1 MDCLPTGTGKENVMT
16 AHDLRPP
23 TILLAED
30 EPDLRMT
37 LKDFLVMKG
46 YEVLEA
52 RDGLEALELSQRHP
66 VDILLTDLK
75 MPKLDGLGLLKAL
88 RERDAGIEVIFLTGQ
103 ATLTD
108 AIEALREGR
117 SFDFLLKPIGDLKRL
132 ERVIRRAYAQRLER
146 RKAEDPGEP
155 SERTALIE
163 TLLKPVEAAIADQ
176 PKLQEALRFIA
187 VRFESPIGLAEV
199 ASAIGYSP
207 SYLTNV
213 MRQKTGMTVQRWIA
227 EFRLAEAQRLL
238 ASTDWPLQR
247 ICDAVGYGSLP
258 HFHRSF
264 RERFGV
270 TPQEWRER
278 PGSVREVPSP
288 D

>member
-1 MDCLPTGTGKENVMT
+1 MT
-16 AHDLRPP
+16 EHDLRNP

-37 LKDFLVMKG
+37 LRDFLVMKG
-46 YEVLEA
+46 YEVLVA

-66 VDILLTDLK
+66 VDVVLTDLK
-75 MPKLDGLGLLKAL
+75 MPKLDGLALLKAL
-88 RERDAGIEVIFLTGQ
+88 KERDARIEVIFLTGQ

-132 ERVIRRAYAQRLER
+132 ERVIQRAYAQGMER
-146 RKAEDPGEP
+146 RKAEEPGPP
-155 SERTALIE
+155 SERAALIAE
-163 TLLKPVEAAIADQ
+163 ILKPVSEAIADH

-187 VRFESPIGLAEV
+187 ARFHTPIGLAEV

-207 SYLTNV
+207 SYLTHV
-213 MRQKTGMTVQRWIA
+213 MRRKTEMTVQRWIA

-238 ASTDWPLQR
+238 ASTDWPLQQ
-247 ICDAVGYGSLP
+247 ICEAVGYGSLP
-258 HFHRSF
+258 HFHRLF
-264 RERFGV
+264 RERFGLP
-270 TPQEWRER
+270 PQEWRER
-278 PGSVREVPSP
+278 R
-288 D
+288 

>member
-1 MDCLPTGTGKENVMT
+1 MDSPGAETGKHEEMT
-16 AHDLRPP
+16 EHDLRTP

-30 EPDLRMT
+30 EKDLRMT
-37 LKDFLVMKG
+37 LRDFLVMKG

-52 RDGLEALELSQRHP
+52 RDGLEALELAQSHA
-66 VDILLTDLK
+66 VDVVLTDLK
-75 MPKLDGLGLLKAL
+75 MPKLDGLALLKAL
-88 RERDAGIEVIFLTGQ
+88 KERDAGLEVIFLTGQ

-132 ERVIRRAYAQRLER
+132 ERVIRRAYAQRTER
-146 RKAEDPGEP
+146 RKAEEPEAP
-155 SERTALIE
+155 SERAAVIAELMQ
-163 TLLKPVEAAIADQ
+163 PVEEAIAGH

-187 VRFESPIGLAEV
+187 ARFHTPIGLAEV

-207 SYLTNV
+207 SYLTHV
-213 MRQKTGMTVQRWIA
+213 MRRNTGMTVQRWIA

-238 ASTDWPLQR
+238 ASSDMPLQR
-247 ICDAVGYGSLP
+247 ICEAAGYGSLP

-270 TPQEWRER
+270 SPHEWRER
-278 PGSVREVPSP
+278 R
-288 D
+288 